1 MIAQNLRQGHYQV
14 LQKVLQKEFI
24 KLNVDISIK
33 RKNVKHLELHTNIA
47 STLLNT
53 QTLKMQS
60 YTNVYVVTGII
71 EKSLKKIQRSDFLI
85 HPNFV
90 NAITI
95 NVFWCCK
102 KGVYPYEYMDDTS
115 WIWYIIT
122 WKRRFLQ

>member
-14 LQKVLQKEFI
+14 LQKDLQKEFI

-85 HPNFV
+85 HTNFV
-90 NAITI
+90 SAITI
-95 NVFWCCK
+95 SVF
-102 KGVYPYEYMDDTS
+102 
-115 WIWYIIT
+115 
-122 WKRRFLQ
+122 

>member
-14 LQKVLQKEFI
+14 LQKDLQKEFI

-95 NVFWCCK
+95 NVF
-102 KGVYPYEYMDDTS
+102 
-115 WIWYIIT
+115 
-122 WKRRFLQ
+122 